1 MYVTT
6 TTCTIILQCTVGD
19 YPFGAETQ
27 MAATSAGYFLGFR
40 DIRSLC
46 LCRMTHKSC
55 HFFFASCLFRAQTV
69 HSWDWAGNTYNL
81 KDYCNK
87 EQDKK
92 KSKVSFGSLRPWNL
106 VTLLWEAWMP
116 YIGCFICRGQ
126 TYPIWAERD
135 WSEGYNANAPR
146 GVAVLSFLSRVSRR
160 AIVNACRRN
169 RPFV

>member
-55 HFFFASCLFRAQTV
+55 HFFFRFLPFSSTDSTFMRLGWQYIQLERLLQQG
-69 HSWDWAGNTYNL
+69 AG
-81 KDYCNK
+81 
-87 EQDKK
+87 QKK
-92 KSKVSFGSLRPWNL
+92 AKFHLGLDPEIWWLYFEKH
-106 VTLLWEAWMP
+106 ECP

>member
-27 MAATSAGYFLGFR
+27 MAAETSAGYFLGFR

-55 HFFFASCLFRAQTV
+55 HFFFCFLPFSRHRQYIHETGLAIHTTWKTTATRSRT
-69 HSWDWAGNTYNL
+69 
-81 KDYCNK
+81 
-87 EQDKK
+87 KK
-92 KSKVSFGSLRPWNL
+92 RQSFIWTSLDPEIWWLYSEN
-106 VTLLWEAWMP
+106 
-116 YIGCFICRGQ
+116 IGCFICRGQ
-126 TYPIWAERD
+126 TYPIWAKRD